1 MLFEALVSRLDPGSQ
16 RLKEACNGGLF
27 LRADGFVTT
36 AHAYR
41 RAVPEVSDE
50 GGMNLLLLG
59 DGHLP
64 IRPNQTPSKLSE
76 LVLVIEGAMVVA
88 PRLFDDLG
96 VRDAELCSS
105 FVDACEGIEPQRAGL
120 SPRAKGGIATII
132 LHDLLCF
139 VQWFIII

>member
-36 AHAYR
+36 AHAYH

-76 LVLVIEGAMVVA
+76 LVPPASSMILGFVMQSCVA
-88 PRLFDDLG
+88 PLSMLARALSHSVQVSRRGQRG
-96 VRDAELCSS
+96 V
-105 FVDACEGIEPQRAGL
+105 
-120 SPRAKGGIATII
+120 
-132 LHDLLCF
+132 
-139 VQWFIII
+139 